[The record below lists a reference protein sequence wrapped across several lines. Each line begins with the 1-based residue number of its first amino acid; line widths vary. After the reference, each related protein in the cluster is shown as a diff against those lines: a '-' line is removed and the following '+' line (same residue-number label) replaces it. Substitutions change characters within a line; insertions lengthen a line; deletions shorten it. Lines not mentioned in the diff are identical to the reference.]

1 MLALGLNLV
10 KTAISRVTSLISK
23 NLQGNGQSSTDY
35 LAGNDQTGSDHLLV
49 NQEV

>member
-10 KTAISRVTSLISK
+10 KTAISRVTSLVLK
-23 NLQGNGQSSTDY
+23 NLQGNGQGSTDY
-35 LAGNDQTGSDHLLV
+35 LAGSDQTGSDHLLV